1 MRALTV
7 DQCESGEAGEAG
19 HVEFHRVK
27 IPRQLDDPVQ
37 PVAEGG
43 SRLVSMQCQ
52 SVAKYEL

>member
-1 MRALTV
+1 M
-7 DQCESGEAGEAG
+7 
-19 HVEFHRVK
+19 K

-43 SRLVSMQCQ
+43 SRLVSMQRQ